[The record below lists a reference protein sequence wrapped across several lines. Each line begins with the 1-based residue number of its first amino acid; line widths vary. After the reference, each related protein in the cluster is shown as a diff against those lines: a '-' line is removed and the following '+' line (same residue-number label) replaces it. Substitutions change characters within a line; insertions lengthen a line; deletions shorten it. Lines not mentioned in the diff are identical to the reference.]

1 MARLLLA
8 AFYRSGCGP
17 ARRRAVSCYARPV
30 HRTAATVMA
39 AALLAGCAAHT
50 ARETVRFPNATP
62 GAPLAIEA
70 TLIRPAGPGPFPAV
84 VQLHGCGG
92 IDAQS
97 FRWAR
102 WLAER
107 GYVALVVDSF
117 GPRRL
122 KGDCRS
128 GPDDPPLTAR
138 FDDAFGALRYLQSQT
153 YVRADRVAAIGWSQG
168 GVYAMAVINGPSLE
182 RARRRGVS
190 LPIIGSTTGGF
201 AAGIGVYPGGC
212 FSLVKEQVVRPLLVL
227 IGEAD
232 DWTPAAKCRE
242 MVEAMRSRGADATIV
257 AYPGAYHYFD
267 VEGQRLEVLAQ
278 VENENRPGG
287 FGATVSYQAEAAA
300 DAHRRIEAFLARHL
314 K

>member
-1 MARLLLA
+1 MCA
-8 AFYRSGCGP
+8 G
-17 ARRRAVSCYARPV
+17 ARRRAVSWYAHPV
-30 HRTAATVMA
+30 HRIAAAVMA

-62 GAPLAIEA
+62 GVPVDIEA

-84 VQLHGCGG
+84 VQLHGCEG
-92 IDAQS
+92 IKARS
-97 FRWAR
+97 LRWAR
-102 WLAER
+102 WLADR

-138 FDDAFGALRYLQSQT
+138 FDDAFGALRYLQSQP

-190 LPIIGSTTGGF
+190 LPTIESTTGGSTTGGF

-212 FSLVKEQVVRPLLVL
+212 FSLVQEQVVRPLLVL

-242 MVEAMRSRGADATIV
+242 MIEAMRSRGADATIV
-257 AYPGAYHYFD
+257 TYPGAYHYFD

-278 VENENRPGG
+278 VENDSRPSG

>member
-1 MARLLLA
+1 M
-8 AFYRSGCGP
+8 YRVT
-17 ARRRAVSCYARPV
+17 AVLM
-30 HRTAATVMA
+30 AAT
-39 AALLAGCAAHT
+39 LLAGCAAH
-50 ARETVRFPNATP
+50 ARQTVRFPNITP
-62 GAPLAIEA
+62 GAPVTIEA
-70 TLIRPAGPGPFPAV
+70 TLVRPAGPGPFPAV
-84 VQLHGCGG
+84 VQLHGCAGLE
-92 IDAQS
+92 AQS

-107 GYVALVVDSF
+107 GYVALVMDSF
-117 GPRRL
+117 GPRGV

-128 GPDDPPLTAR
+128 GPDDPAITAR

-182 RARRRGVS
+182 RARRRGVA
-190 LPIIGSTTGGF
+190 LPATGF

-212 FSLVKEQVVRPLLVL
+212 FSLVNEQVIRPLLVL

-242 MVEAMRSRGADATIV
+242 MVEAMRGRGADAAIV
-257 AYPGAYHYFD
+257 TYPGAYHYFD
-267 VEGQRLEVLAQ
+267 VEGQRLEVQAH
-278 VENENRPGG
+278 VENDNRPGG
-287 FGATVSYQAEAAA
+287 FGATVSYQAEAAM
-300 DAHRRIEAFLARHL
+300 DARRRVEEFLARQL